1 MKARPIP
8 DLARFRD
15 QCTGIGQ
22 TRAASQSTGHRR
34 SQKVIDCA
42 PPAQA
47 KLAVGYPPRSEYG
60 DHCSSTEQQIAVQTT
75 LYRGG

>member
-1 MKARPIP
+1 MNKRPIP

-22 TRAASQSTGHRR
+22 TRQASERTGHAR
-34 SQKVIDCA
+34 SQCVIDCA
-42 PPAQA
+42 PADQR
-47 KLAVGYPPRSEYG
+47 KFAVGYPAPREDEYTMCTAG
-60 DHCSSTEQQIAVQTT
+60 NVPRQTT

>member
-1 MKARPIP
+1 MLKRPIP

-22 TRAASQSTGHRR
+22 TRAASERTGHAR
-34 SQKVIDCA
+34 SQAVIDCA
-42 PPAQA
+42 PVEQR
-47 KLAVGYPPRSEYG
+47 KFAVGYPEPTPEEYSRLHPG
-60 DHCSSTEQQIAVQTT
+60 TVARQGT